1 MNLGTETAAHTQ
13 GGVPLSLLGRISRL
27 MKPGGKHP
35 AAAPPP
41 SSYFYEE
48 DRAFEDKIWPLL
60 RVVIATREEESPD
73 VKRAGLELREIA
85 RKEGYLATAAQVR
98 LQLRSLHGPE
108 AKQDG
113 YVINRGYMIAADL
126 VFHHILEEI
135 DAIRNED
142 KKVGPNGFRLTCNDL
157 VDCLMMTK
165 HIRRSV
171 EIPILAVDKLLVQA
185 VDDHDSRELYLKL
198 ALQALESTSELI
210 FQRYEQE
217 QGQIDE
223 ERQLEEERAAA
234 GEEYTQRFIETHID
248 APLVLYLRQFKDDLF
263 SLHTELSVCDASS
276 PMTELEVR
284 EKADPETT
292 QAHYAFL
299 QTMLGI
305 SNRTAYNGFSA
316 WMMERAGT
324 FLLKMDPQ
332 KSQQFYRAAAES
344 YARQGEHE
352 AKVSLNK
359 LATIRFEKATK
370 LFEEVGDA
378 DKAKLAAVELAR
390 VRQHA

>member
-1 MNLGTETAAHTQ
+1 MPSFRQ
-13 GGVPLSLLGRISRL
+13 SGVPLRILGRISR
-27 MKPGGKHP
+27 MIKPGGKP
-35 AAAPPP
+35 SAADPPP
-41 SSYFYEE
+41 SAYFYEE
-48 DRAFEDKIWPLL
+48 DRAFEDRVWPLL

-73 VKRAGLELREIA
+73 VKKAATDLRELA
-85 RKEGYLATAAQVR
+85 RAQGFLHTAAQVR

-108 AKQDG
+108 AEKDG
-113 YVINRGYMIAADL
+113 YLVNRGYVIAADL
-126 VFHHILEEI
+126 IFNHILEEI

-165 HIRRSV
+165 HVRRSV

-185 VDDHDSRELYLKL
+185 VDDHDSRELYLQL
-198 ALQALESTSELI
+198 ALQALESSSETI

-223 ERQLEEERAAA
+223 ERQMEEERAEL
-234 GEEYTQRFIETHID
+234 GESYEQRYIETHID
-248 APLVLYLRQFKDDLF
+248 APLVLYVRQFKDELF
-263 SLHTELSVCDASS
+263 TLTTELTACDASS
-276 PMTELEVR
+276 PMTEVEVR
-284 EKADPETT
+284 EKADPAST
-292 QAHYAFL
+292 QAHYDFL

-305 SNRTAYNGFSA
+305 SQRTDYNGFSA

-324 FLLKMDPQ
+324 FLLNMDPE
-332 KSQQFYRAAAES
+332 KSQEFFRAAAES

-359 LATIRFEKATK
+359 LATIRFEKAHK
-370 LFEEVGDA
+370 LYQHVGDT
-378 DKAKLAAVELAR
+378 DKARLAAVQLAK

>member
-1 MNLGTETAAHTQ
+1 M
-13 GGVPLSLLGRISRL
+13 SLLGRISRL
-27 MKPGGKHP
+27 MKPGGNKLP
-35 AAAPPP
+35 SDPPP
-41 SSYFYEE
+41 STYFYEE

-73 VKRAGLELREIA
+73 VKQASEALRALA
-85 RKEGYLATAAQVR
+85 VKQGYLATAAQLR

-108 AKQDG
+108 AAKDG
-113 YVINRGYMIAADL
+113 YMVNRGYVLAADL
-126 VFHHILEEI
+126 IFHHILEEI
-135 DAIRNED
+135 DAIRTDD

-165 HIRRSV
+165 HVRRSV

-185 VDDHDSRELYLKL
+185 VDDHDHRDLYLQL
-198 ALQALESTSELI
+198 SAQALDSSAELI

-234 GEEYTQRFIETHID
+234 GENHEQTFIETRID
-248 APLVLYLRQFKDDLF
+248 APLVLYLRQFKEDLF
-263 SLHTELSVCDASS
+263 ALHTELSACDAES
-276 PMTELEVR
+276 PLTEMEVR
-284 EKADPETT
+284 ENANPEAT
-292 QAHYAFL
+292 QAHYDFL

-305 SNRTAYNGFSA
+305 SQRTAYYGFSA

-324 FLLKMDPQ
+324 FLLKMDPP
-332 KSQQFYRAAAES
+332 KSQEFFSASAES

-352 AKVSLNK
+352 AKVALNK
-359 LATIRFEKATK
+359 LATIRFEKAHK
-370 LFEEVGDA
+370 LYDAVGDQT
-378 DKAKLAAVELAR
+378 KSKLASTALAR
-390 VRQHA
+390 VQQHA